1 MLHGTI
7 SGQLFG
13 LFVLSIPV
21 ACIAR
26 TVVSEEVFRE
36 PREYCQRMSRQAPAL
51 WQRKLFY
58 LVTCEYC
65 FSHWVAIAVL
75 AVTGFRLMYD
85 DWRGV
90 LVAWF
95 SIVFVAN
102 CYLALYSRVRVDI
115 TSEKASAEVKQKESR
130 LKDAELAGA
139 TAHAAAGAAG
149 APGRGASN
157 PSPSAGGKGVGPSV
171 A

>member
-1 MLHGTI
+1 MLELAARRGRGLQSRMLHGTI

-13 LFVLSIPV
+13 LFILSIPV

-36 PREYCQRMSRQAPAL
+36 PRDYCVRMSRRAPAL

-58 LVTCEYC
+58 LFTCEYC

-75 AVTGFRLMYD
+75 AVTGFRLLYD

-95 SIVFVAN
+95 SVVFVAN

-115 TSEKASAEVKQKESR
+115 TSEKASTEVKQKEAR
-130 LKDAELAGA
+130 LKEAQLSGA
-139 TAHAAAGAAG
+139 ADGSPGPREAAAGRAG
-149 APGRGASN
+149 
-157 PSPSAGGKGVGPSV
+157 
-171 A
+171 